1 MIQNDIE
8 LQATQERI
16 AYFTSL
22 VAQMRVTAKN
32 ADDFNLFA
40 NSYLVEIEKM
50 HTEVMAYLKDY
61 KGELLPAEA
70 A

>member
-16 AYFTSL
+16 AYFTRL
-22 VAQMRVTAKN
+22 VAQMRVNAKD
-32 ADDFNLFA
+32 ARDFQMFA
-40 NSYLVEIEKM
+40 NSYLAEIEKM
-50 HTEVMAYLKDY
+50 HTEVMEYLKHHSS
-61 KGELLPAEA
+61 ELLPAEA